1 MKALRNPA
9 AILTALILQAC
20 SSSQAPQPT
29 ETEQPKASLD
39 QPASIQPQQ
48 FVLRGQMVVGP
59 EVRALTPCGSNQ
71 QLLLDMPEA
80 LVKQATEL
88 SQSPYQ
94 IMYGEVIGHLAP
106 PSQTGYNGDYAARFV
121 VEQVNMLSAENP
133 QRCSLAATPTRA
145 FGTEPFWNM
154 NYTADGLTFQPLGGP
169 KQTFKI
175 DSSRLSANQRLY
187 RFNDGELTL
196 TRESCSDGMSDTLY
210 GWRSELSLKGGE
222 YKGCATLGNSDPT
235 LEWVGTYFASSTQN
249 NGFSVTLNLDADHM
263 ATTRYHYS
271 SGEADIVERGYWQ
284 QLNPRQIQVVMT
296 QHQQQYLLSERV
308 FTRDGSTLSAD
319 KEKVGSVV
327 YPIANGGLVLF
338 SASQVTAP
346 QAMLLPI
353 SEQQIA
359 SRDDYE
365 EDVDQALRR
374 YFALHN
380 TAPENTQYRW
390 LKYDLNGDSQP
401 ELLVQLDW
409 CGSGGCTLLVFQQ
422 QNQEWRFN
430 SRITLVRTPFQL
442 GKQNTH
448 GWQDLMLP
456 VSGGG
461 AQAATHRLQ
470 YNGISYP
477 VNPSIADVANQD
489 DISGVTLFAD
499 GLSPKQA
506 GVKL

>member
-1 MKALRNPA
+1 
-9 AILTALILQAC
+9 
-20 SSSQAPQPT
+20 
-29 ETEQPKASLD
+29 
-39 QPASIQPQQ
+39 
-48 FVLRGQMVVGP
+48 
-59 EVRALTPCGSNQ
+59 
-71 QLLLDMPEA
+71 
-80 LVKQATEL
+80 
-88 SQSPYQ
+88 
-94 IMYGEVIGHLAP
+94 
-106 PSQTGYNGDYAARFV
+106 
-121 VEQVNMLSAENP
+121 
-133 QRCSLAATPTRA
+133 
-145 FGTEPFWNM
+145 
-154 NYTADGLTFQPLGGP
+154 
-169 KQTFKI
+169 
-175 DSSRLSANQRLY
+175 
-187 RFNDGELTL
+187 
-196 TRESCSDGMSDTLY
+196 
-210 GWRSELSLKGGE
+210 
-222 YKGCATLGNSDPT
+222 
-235 LEWVGTYFASSTQN
+235 
-249 NGFSVTLNLDADHM
+249 
-263 ATTRYHYS
+263 
-271 SGEADIVERGYWQ
+271 
-284 QLNPRQIQVVMT
+284 
-296 QHQQQYLLSERV
+296 LSERV
-308 FTRDGSTLSAD
+308 FIRDGSTLSAD

>member
-1 MKALRNPA
+1 MKALRTPA
-9 AILTALILQAC
+9 AILTALALQAC
-20 SSSQAPQPT
+20 SSTPGPQPT
-29 ETEQPKASLD
+29 PAEPPKASLD
-39 QPASIQPQQ
+39 QPASIQPQP
-48 FVLRGQMVVGP
+48 FVVRGQVVIGP
-59 EVRALTPCGSNQ
+59 EVRSLTPCGSNQ
-71 QLLLDMPEA
+71 QLLLDLSPTQ
-80 LVKQATEL
+80 VKQATDL
-88 SQSPYQ
+88 AHSPYQ

-106 PSQTGYNGDYAARFV
+106 PSKTGYNGDYAARFV
-121 VEQVNMLSAENP
+121 VDQVNMLSAENP
-133 QRCSLAATPTRA
+133 QRCNLAATPTRA
-145 FGTEPFWNM
+145 FGTEPFWSM

-169 KQTFKI
+169 KQTFAI
-175 DSSRLSANQRLY
+175 DSSRLSANQRVY
-187 RFNDGELTL
+187 RFEDGELTL
-196 TRESCSDGMSDTLY
+196 TREACADGMSDTLY
-210 GWRSELSLKGGE
+210 GWRSELSLKGGD
-222 YKGCATLGNSDPT
+222 YQGCATLGNSDPT
-235 LEWVGTYFASSTQN
+235 LEWVGTYFASSTQTT
-249 NGFSVTLNLDADHM
+249 GFSVTLNLDADHM

-296 QHQQQYLLSERV
+296 QHQQQYLVSERV
-308 FTRDGSTLSAD
+308 FTREGSTLSAE
-319 KEKVGSVV
+319 KEKVGDVV

-338 SASQVTAP
+338 SARQASSPAASPAP
-346 QAMLLPI
+346 L
-353 SEQQIA
+353 SDHQIA

-374 YFALHN
+374 YFALHH
-380 TAPENTQYRW
+380 TAPDNTQYRW
-390 LKYDLNGDSQP
+390 LKYDLTGDNQP

-442 GKQNTH
+442 GKHNTH

-477 VNPSIADVANQD
+477 VNPSVADVAQSEE
-489 DISGVTLFAD
+489 ISGVTLFAD